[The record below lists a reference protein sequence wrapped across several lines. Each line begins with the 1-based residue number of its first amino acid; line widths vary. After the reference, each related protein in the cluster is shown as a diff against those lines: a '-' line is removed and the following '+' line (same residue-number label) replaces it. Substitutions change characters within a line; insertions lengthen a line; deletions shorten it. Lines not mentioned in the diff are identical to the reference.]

1 MEEKKEISLEIR
13 PEVAKGTYSNLA
25 IITHSHSEFI
35 FAQRVHHRLRDNPSR
50 PA

>member
-13 PEVAKGTYSNLA
+13 PEVEGHIFKPCD
-25 IITHSHSEFI
+25 HHP